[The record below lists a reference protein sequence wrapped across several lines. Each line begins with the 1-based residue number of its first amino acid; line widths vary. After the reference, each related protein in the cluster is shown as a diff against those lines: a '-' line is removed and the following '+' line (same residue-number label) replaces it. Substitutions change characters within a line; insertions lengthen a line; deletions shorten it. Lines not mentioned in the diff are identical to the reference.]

1 MPKAV
6 LTINSRNYGAWSMR
20 CWLLCR
26 LSSLE
31 FEERIVSAD
40 DASTR
45 AELLQ
50 LSPSFLVPSL
60 EIGDVKVW
68 DTLAIAEFLN
78 ETVPGCGL
86 LPEDG
91 PARAH
96 CRSVSA
102 ELHSGFHN
110 MRSAMP
116 MNLKRLH
123 PDFKLWSGVE
133 PDIERVTE
141 IWRGCLQAYGGPWL
155 FGLRPTMADAM
166 YAPECTR
173 FRTYGVRLDSPGRR
187 YRDTAL
193 GWAEVREWI
202 RKAMAEPDT
211 LMELEG
217 EF

>member
-1 MPKAV
+1 MPKAI

-26 LSSLE
+26 MSSLE
-31 FEERIVSAD
+31 FEEKIVSAD

-68 DTLAIAEFLN
+68 DTLAIAEYLN
-78 ETVPGCGL
+78 ETQPGSPL
-86 LPEDG
+86 LPELP

-102 ELHSGFHN
+102 ELHGGFQN
-110 MRSAMP
+110 LRSAMP
-116 MNLKRLH
+116 MNIKRRH
-123 PDFKLWSGVE
+123 AGFKLWSGVE
-133 PDIERVTE
+133 PDIERVAE
-141 IWRGCLQAYGGPWL
+141 IWRECLNAYGGAWL
-155 FGLRPTMADAM
+155 FGARPTMADAM
-166 YAPECTR
+166 FAPECTR
-173 FRTYGVRLDSPGRR
+173 FRTYQVTL
-187 YRDTAL
+187 DTACERYIDTVL
-193 GWAEVREWI
+193 GCPEVQEWVG
-202 RKAMAEPDT
+202 KAMAEPDA

>member
-20 CWLLCR
+20 CWLMCR

-31 FEERIVSAD
+31 FEEKIVSAD

-68 DTLAIAEFLN
+68 DTLAIAEYLN
-78 ETVPGCGL
+78 ETQPASPL
-86 LPEDG
+86 LPEQPG
-91 PARAH
+91 ARAH

-102 ELHSGFHN
+102 ELHGGFQN
-110 MRSAMP
+110 LRSAMP
-116 MNLKRLH
+116 MNIKRRH
-123 PDFKLWSGVE
+123 NSFKLWSGVE

-141 IWRGCLQAYGGPWL
+141 IWRECLTRYRGPWL
-155 FGLRPTMADAM
+155 FGPRPTMADAM

-173 FRTYGVRLDSPGRR
+173 FRTYGKTLDTTCER
-187 YRDTAL
+187 YIDTVL
-193 GWAEVREWI
+193 DCPEVQEWVA
-202 RKAMAEPDT
+202 KAIAEPDA
-211 LMELEG
+211 LVELEG

>member
-1 MPKAV
+1 MPKAI

-26 LSSLE
+26 MSSLE

-68 DTLAIAEFLN
+68 DTLAIAEYLN
-78 ETVPGCGL
+78 ETQPASPL
-86 LPEDG
+86 LPEQ
-91 PARAH
+91 PAARAH

-102 ELHSGFHN
+102 ELHGGFQN
-110 MRSAMP
+110 LRSAMP
-116 MNLKRLH
+116 MNIKRRH
-123 PDFKLWSGVE
+123 TGFKLWSGVE

-141 IWRGCLQAYGGPWL
+141 IWQECLEGYRGPWL
-155 FGLRPTMADAM
+155 FGTRPTMADAM

-173 FRTYGVRLDSPGRR
+173 FRTYKV
-187 YRDTAL
+187 AL
-193 GWAEVREWI
+193 GTSCERYIDTVLGCPEVQEWVET
-202 RKAMAEPDT
+202 AVAEPDA

>member
-1 MPKAV
+1 VAKAV

-26 LSSLE
+26 MSSLD
-31 FEERIVSAD
+31 FEETVVSAD

-60 EIGDVKVW
+60 EVGGVKVW
-68 DTLAIAEFLN
+68 DTLAIAEYLN
-78 ETVPGCGL
+78 ETQPASPL
-86 LPEDG
+86 LPED
-91 PARAH
+91 PRARAH

-102 ELHSGFHN
+102 ELHGGFHN
-110 MRSAMP
+110 LRSAMP
-116 MNLKRLH
+116 MNIKRRH
-123 PDFKLWSGVE
+123 SGFKLWSGVE

-141 IWRGCLQAYGGPWL
+141 IWRGCLEGYGGPWL
-155 FGLRPTMADAM
+155 FGPRPTMADAL

-173 FRTYGVRLDSPGRR
+173 FGTYGVTLDRSCQR
-187 YRDTAL
+187 YVDTVL
-193 GWAEVREWI
+193 GCPEVREWI
-202 RKAMAEPDT
+202 ERALEEPDT
-211 LMELEG
+211 LTELEG

>member
-26 LSSLE
+26 MSSLD

-78 ETVPGCGL
+78 ETMPACGL

-96 CRSVSA
+96 CRSISA
-102 ELHSGFHN
+102 ELHGGFQN

-116 MNLKRLH
+116 MNIKRRY

-141 IWRGCLQAYGGPWL
+141 IWRGCLEAYGGPWL
-155 FGLRPTMADAM
+155 FGPRPTVADAM

-173 FRTYGVRLDSPGRR
+173 FRTYGVTLDGPCRR
-187 YRDTAL
+187 YVDTVL
-193 GWAEVREWI
+193 ECPEVREWI
-202 RKAMAEPDT
+202 QIAMEEPDT
-211 LMELEG
+211 LTELEG

>member
-1 MPKAV
+1 MPKAI

-26 LSSLE
+26 MSSLE
-31 FEERIVSAD
+31 FEERIVGAD

-60 EIGDVKVW
+60 EVGDVKVW

-78 ETVPGCGL
+78 ETRPECPL
-86 LPEDG
+86 LPEA
-91 PARAH
+91 PVTRAH

-102 ELHSGFHN
+102 ELHGGFHN
-110 MRSAMP
+110 LRSAMP
-116 MNLKRLH
+116 MNIKRRH
-123 PDFKLWSGVE
+123 TAFKLWSGVE
-133 PDIERVTE
+133 PDIERMTE
-141 IWRGCLQAYGGPWL
+141 IWRDCLMVYGGPWL
-155 FGLRPTMADAM
+155 FGVGPTMADAM

-173 FRTYGVRLDSPGRR
+173 FRTYQLTLDGACER
-187 YRDTAL
+187 YIDTVL
-193 GWAEVREWI
+193 SCPEVREWVE
-202 RKAMAEPDT
+202 KATAEPDT

-217 EF
+217 DF

>member
-1 MPKAV
+1 VPRAV

-26 LSSLE
+26 MSSLE
-31 FEERIVSAD
+31 FEERIVSVD

-60 EIGDVKVW
+60 EVGDVRIW
-68 DTLAIAEFLN
+68 DTLAIGEYLN
-78 ETVPGCGL
+78 ETQPTSPL
-86 LPEDG
+86 LPEVP

-102 ELHSGFHN
+102 ELHGGFQN
-110 MRSAMP
+110 LRSAMP
-116 MNLKRLH
+116 MNIKRRH
-123 PDFKLWSGVE
+123 TGFKLWSGVE
-133 PDIERVTE
+133 PDIDRVTA
-141 IWRGCLQAYGGPWL
+141 IWRECLQSYGGPWL
-155 FGLRPTMADAM
+155 FGARPTMADAM

-173 FRTYGVRLDSPGRR
+173 FRTYHVTLDAACEQ
-187 YRDTAL
+187 YIDTVL
-193 GWAEVREWI
+193 GCPEVREWVEEAI
-202 RKAMAEPDT
+202 AEPDA